1 VNYSNHQGLSDQ
13 QVLASRRE
21 HGSNKLNT
29 KSSPKF
35 LLIILDTAKEPM
47 FLLLVFTAMLYF
59 VLGES
64 SEGITMLVA
73 LCLVAGISIYQEN
86 RSHKAE
92 EALKQFTSPQ
102 SKVIRAGQVISEKVE
117 NLVVGD
123 IIILEKGDLI
133 PADGEIVEAH
143 DFSVNEGIV
152 TGESVSVLKNTD
164 GNKILH
170 GTLVEGGA
178 ALATITAVGQS
189 TFLNSL
195 GKTMS
200 EVEVVKTP
208 LQISLNKFVKQMVGF
223 GLVAFFLVWGM
234 QFYLSGSWTFGLLKG
249 LTLAMSVIPEEIPVA
264 FSTFMAL
271 GAYKM
276 FKQKVLIKSPYA
288 VEALGST
295 SVLCADKTGTLTENR
310 MELAAVYDAISKQ
323 IIWKKDNLL
332 QATELVATAMWAS
345 EPEPFDG
352 MEKAIHEAYSKLSG
366 VADRKE
372 FSLIY
377 EYPLTGSPPIM
388 THIFKHRSNNT
399 THIAVKGGLEALL
412 PLCKKSAV
420 EMLEIQLAASTLQDE
435 GYRIIGV
442 GKSEQ
447 TFTEWPA
454 AQTDFEFELTGFLV
468 FFDPPKAHIKSTIS
482 MLKDAGITVKMI
494 TGDFEKTAASIAKQ
508 CGLEVTTSLT
518 GKDIMDMNDEEL
530 RKKVNSTNV
539 FARMFPQAKLRV
551 IEALKHNG
559 EIVAMTGDGVND
571 GPALKAAHIGI
582 AMGKRGSELARNAS
596 AMVLLDDDLSH
607 IIRAVETGRNIYN
620 NLKKAILYIIAI
632 HIPIILI
639 VTLPLLLFWEF
650 NNIFTPVHV
659 IFLEL
664 IMGPTCSI
672 VFENEP
678 VALNLMKQKSR
689 KVSTSFLYRKDML
702 MPLIYGLS
710 ITFSCLTL
718 GYLLKTEFGQTEGET
733 RAAIYTTL
741 ILCNIFLTLS
751 VRSNQESIFKTW
763 AIKNNLM
770 PYVFVGSLA
779 LLAAALFIPLVQ
791 NLLDFDPLQLWQI
804 GICAAVAFL
813 TILSTDQLKLVVNR
827 GK

>member
-1 VNYSNHQGLSDQ
+1 MFD
-13 QVLASRRE
+13 A
-21 HGSNKLNT
+21 
-29 KSSPKF
+29 
-35 LLIILDTAKEPM
+35 IKEPM
-47 FLLLVFTAMLYF
+47 FLLLVGTAILYF
-59 VLGES
+59 ALGES

-73 LCLVAGISIYQEN
+73 LGLVSGISIYQEN
-86 RSHKAE
+86 RSHQAE

-102 SKVIRAGQVISEKVE
+102 GKVIRQGQVISEKVE

-123 IIILEKGDLI
+123 IFILEKGDLV

-152 TGESVSVLKNTD
+152 TGESMSVLKNAV
-164 GNKILH
+164 GEKILH
-170 GTLVEGGA
+170 GTMVEGGA
-178 ALATITAVGQS
+178 AIATITAVGKS
-189 TFLNSL
+189 TFLNGL

-208 LQISLNKFVKQMVGF
+208 LQISLNTFVKQMVGF
-223 GLVAFFLVWGM
+223 GLVAFCLVWGI

-271 GAYKM
+271 GAYKL
-276 FKQKVLIKSPYA
+276 FKQQVLIKSPYA
-288 VEALGST
+288 VEALGSAT
-295 SVLCADKTGTLTENR
+295 VLCADKTGTLTENR
-310 MELAAVYDAISKQ
+310 MELTAVFDAKSKKLL
-323 IIWKKDNLL
+323 WKKDNFL
-332 QATELVATAMWAS
+332 QAAELIKTSMWAS

-352 MEKAIHEAYSKLSG
+352 MEKAIHEAYSKLQ
-366 VADRKE
+366 ATEERLD
-372 FSLIY
+372 FSLIH
-377 EYPLTGSPPIM
+377 EYPLEGSPPIM
-388 THIFKHRSNNT
+388 THIFKHKTNT
-399 THIAVKGGLEALL
+399 TPHIAAKGGLETLL
-412 PLCKKSAV
+412 PLCNMSEAETVQIHQEANK
-420 EMLEIQLAASTLQDE
+420 LQDE

-442 GKSEQ
+442 GKSLQEY
-447 TFTEWPA
+447 TEWPSE
-454 AQTDFEFELTGFLV
+454 QTAFQFEFVGFLV

-482 MLKDAGITVKMI
+482 TLKGAGITVKMI
-494 TGDFEKTAASIAKQ
+494 TGDFEKTAVAIAKQ

-518 GKDIMDMNDEEL
+518 GKDIMKMKDEEL
-530 RKKVNSTNV
+530 RGKVNSTNV
-539 FARMFPQAKLRV
+539 FARMFPLAKLRV
-551 IEALKHNG
+551 VEALKFNG
-559 EIVAMTGDGVND
+559 EVVAMTGDGVND

-582 AMGKRGSELARNAS
+582 AMGKKGSELARKAS

-607 IIRAVETGRNIYN
+607 IGKAIETGRNIYN

-639 VTLPLLLFWEF
+639 VTLPLLFFWEF

-678 VALNLMKQKSR
+678 ADSNLMKQLPGKAS
-689 KVSTSFLYRKDML
+689 SSFVQRKDML

-710 ITFSCLTL
+710 ISFSCLTF
-718 GYLLKTEFGQTEGET
+718 GYILHSAFGLTEGET

-751 VRSNQESIFKTW
+751 LRSQEESIFKTW
-763 AIKNNLM
+763 AYKNKLL
-770 PYVFVGSLA
+770 PLVFAGSLA
-779 LLAAALFIPLVQ
+779 LLALALYVPLVQ
-791 NLLDFDPLQLWQI
+791 RLFEFEPLNFWLI
-804 GICAAVAFL
+804 GTSTIIAFA
-813 TILSTDQLKLVVNR
+813 TILATDWVKLMVR
-827 GK
+827 KRH